1 MVYTGNKK
9 DCRGIQRGEQM
20 TERIERAWSNVN
32 SLARSS
38 DYCNE
43 SDNADIELIESIVN
57 KEIPRS
63 PIRFGYW
70 YVPDR
75 SQVYV
80 GWKCSNC
87 GTKYRVYYADYD
99 YCPHCGQ
106 RIDWEEE

>member
-1 MVYTGNKK
+1 MT
-9 DCRGIQRGEQM
+9 E
-20 TERIERAWSNVN
+20 TERIKNALVNVIT
-32 SLARSS
+32 LATHS
-38 DYCNE
+38 DYYNK
-43 SDNADIELIESIVN
+43 DRDDKDIDLITSIVK

-63 PIRFGYW
+63 PIRNGYW
-70 YVPDR
+70 YDHDR
-75 SQVYV
+75 SQVHV